1 MSLVNQ
7 PSSPEGNNQRDR
19 SAVLIRLLKGPL
31 YLHRQRDLWQVL
43 LREQHTIR
51 EYFQQLG
58 LSLLID
64 EAEGYA
70 FLKQQEHDGDDPSQ
84 EWPRLISRRS
94 LSFSQTLLVV
104 SLRKRLAEHDSEES
118 APRLIVTRQEIHQ
131 WLLPYFREVGNE
143 VKQRRDMDALIK
155 KIDEMG
161 FLSALPNHPDD
172 FEVPRILK
180 AFVTAEQIV
189 EFNELLTQ
197 KLAVDM
203 NNQEAE

>member
-1 MSLVNQ
+1 MLIVNESGSL
-7 PSSPEGNNQRDR
+7 GGDAQRNK

-43 LREQHTIR
+43 LREQYSIR
-51 EYFQQLG
+51 DYFQQLG

-70 FLKQQEHDGDDPSQ
+70 FLKQQESEEEESGQ
-84 EWPRLISRRS
+84 ELPRLISRRN
-94 LSFSQTLLVV
+94 LSFAQTLLLIC
-104 SLRKRLAEHDSEES
+104 LRKRLAEHDSEES

-131 WLLPYFREVGNE
+131 WLLPYFPEVGNE
-143 VKQRRDMDALIK
+143 VKQRRDLDALIK

-161 FLSALPNHPDD
+161 FLSALPNHQDD

-189 EFNELLTQ
+189 EFNQILAQKTLT
-197 KLAVDM
+197 AGE
-203 NNQEAE
+203 NAE